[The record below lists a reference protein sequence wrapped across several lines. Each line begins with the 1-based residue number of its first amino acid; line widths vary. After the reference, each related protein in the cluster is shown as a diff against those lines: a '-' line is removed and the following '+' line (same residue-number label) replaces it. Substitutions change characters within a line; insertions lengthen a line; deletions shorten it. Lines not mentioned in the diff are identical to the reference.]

1 MCFSRLYLSS
11 IHLHHL
17 EIKSIGDAAEAN
29 FSLIYLHYLDW
40 NLTSYTRKILDDAD
54 ELRIL

>member
-17 EIKSIGDAAEAN
+17 EIKSLGAADESN
-29 FSLIYLHYLDW
+29 FSLIHLYYLD
-40 NLTSYTRKILDDAD
+40 I
-54 ELRIL
+54 